1 MPTSNYAA
9 ISANPSLRVY
19 GCVELLIQS
28 RGEAGGGTRLH
39 SYGTKHDTYMRGL
52 QEKGACD
59 KDFWIDV
66 LLTILGWLPGYALLP
81 SDASIPA
88 MQHLAAMPFAETS
101 SQPRNQLSYSTN
113 VSHHE
118 LGQPKLTDHSYIPL
132 TMC

>member
-1 MPTSNYAA
+1 MGILQLCSYIAASCSLSFMPTSSFDA

-19 GCVELLIQS
+19 VCVGLFMKL
-28 RGEAGGGTRLH
+28 RGEAGGDTRLR
-39 SYGTKHDTYMRGL
+39 SYGTKHDAYMRGL

-88 MQHLAAMPFAETS
+88 MQHLAAMPFAET
-101 SQPRNQLSYSTN
+101 
-113 VSHHE
+113 
-118 LGQPKLTDHSYIPL
+118 
-132 TMC
+132 